1 MTKCDTCEEHGPRG
15 ERMAITETRLT
26 GLEAWQAESVKLN
39 RDEHK
44 AILDAIQGLRD
55 DMMHNKGAG
64 WMLLKVGAFVVG
76 AIALFAALWKI
87 FKP

>member
-1 MTKCDTCEEHGPRG
+1 
-15 ERMAITETRLT
+15 MAITETRLK
-26 GLEAWQAESVKLN
+26 GLEEWQAATVQLN
-39 RDEHK
+39 REEHK

-64 WMLLKVGAFVVG
+64 WMLMKVGAVIVG
-76 AIALFAALWKI
+76 VAAVFAALWKI